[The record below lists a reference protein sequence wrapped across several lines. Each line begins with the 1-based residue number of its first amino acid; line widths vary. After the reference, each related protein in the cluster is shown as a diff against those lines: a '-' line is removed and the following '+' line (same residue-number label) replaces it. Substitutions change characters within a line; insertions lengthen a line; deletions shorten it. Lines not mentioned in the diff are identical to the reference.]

1 MKAPVESYLLECW
14 VKYPLKIASKRKCMP
29 LEETSEMEFISMVC
43 CSMTE
48 KTVVIQRFLKCRIE

>member
-1 MKAPVESYLLECW
+1 MEAPVESYLLECW

-48 KTVVIQRFLKCRIE
+48 KTVVI